1 MSQSVDALLHQLE
14 KDIPR
19 LRNDLNM
26 FPVVFEER
34 ACKIFEIENTDQV
47 NERLMKMLIR
57 SGAASDIGA
66 ADFHK
71 MLAGSPFISM
81 SGLGGYDSR
90 Q

>member
-1 MSQSVDALLHQLE
+1 MSQAVDALLHQLE

-26 FPVVFEER
+26 SPVVFEER

-47 NERLMKMLIR
+47 NERLMKMLIDA
-57 SGAASDIGA
+57 GAASDIAA
-66 ADFHK
+66 ADFHR

-81 SGLGGYDSR
+81 SGLSAYDSR